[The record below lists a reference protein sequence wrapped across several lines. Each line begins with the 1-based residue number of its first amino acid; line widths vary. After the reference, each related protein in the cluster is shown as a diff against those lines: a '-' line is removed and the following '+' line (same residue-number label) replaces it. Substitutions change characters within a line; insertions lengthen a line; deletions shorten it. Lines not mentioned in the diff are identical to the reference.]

1 VNRFSFVQTSVGG
14 GGHAK
19 MALHHQ
25 QPTRGAENTEMMTIH
40 SHFYLHSYSPE
51 RLVFIGIVEKY
62 TNGRGD
68 LYARYGNLAFAGM
81 LLVITM

>member
-1 VNRFSFVQTSVGG
+1 
-14 GGHAK
+14 
-19 MALHHQ
+19 
-25 QPTRGAENTEMMTIH
+25 MTART
-40 SHFYLHSYSPE
+40 E